1 MSDALSVLIVG
12 CGDIAG
18 GFDTAHQGP
27 EVLTHARA
35 YGAQGNFALTACV
48 EPDEERRLAFMEFW
62 NIPHG
67 FADLEACRASGMA
80 FDVASLCAPTRFH
93 EDALERLLHMPVRA
107 VFCEKPLTTDVA
119 SARRLVAAYEAAAR
133 PLAVNFLRRGDK
145 AMDDLRRD
153 IADGKW
159 GALQSAVGHYTK
171 GVLNCGSHMV
181 DLVQFLAGPL
191 APEAV
196 FRRRLDFTPDDP
208 TLDALLSTEDGAPV
222 YLVGSHSNNFFTF
235 ELDLTLEGGR
245 VVVEDLGRTLRHRHV
260 ITHPVFPSRRSLH
273 RGEWSETG
281 FAEAMVRIV
290 DNLHTHLTGEAPLLS
305 DGRNALAAQELCA
318 TLIDMADGME

>member
-1 MSDALSVLIVG
+1 MSDVLSVLIVG

-35 YGAQGNFALTACV
+35 YGRQGNFTLTACV
-48 EPDEERRLAFMEFW
+48 EPDEERRLAFMERW
-62 NIPHG
+62 NVPHG

-80 FDVASLCAPTRFH
+80 FDVASLCAPTPFH
-93 EDALERLLHMPVRA
+93 EDALERLLQMPMRA
-107 VFCEKPLTTDVA
+107 VFCEKPLTADLA
-119 SARRLVAAYEAAAR
+119 PARRLVAAYEAAGR
-133 PLAVNFLRRGDK
+133 PLAVNFLRRGDR
-145 AMDDLRRD
+145 ALNDLRRD

-171 GVLNCGSHMV
+171 GILNCGSHMI
-181 DLVQFLAGPL
+181 DLVHFLAGPL
-191 APEAV
+191 TPEAV

-208 TLDALLSTEDGAPV
+208 TLDALLSTAEGAPM
-222 YLVGSHSNNFFTF
+222 YLVGSHSRHFFSF

-245 VVVEDLGRTLRHRHV
+245 VVIEDLGRTLRHRRV
-260 ITHPVFPSRRSLH
+260 VTHPVFPSRRSLD
-273 RGEWSETG
+273 RGDWTETG

-290 DNLHTHLTGEAPLLS
+290 DNLQAHLADATPLLS

-318 TLIDMADGME
+318 TLIDMAGGME

>member
-1 MSDALSVLIVG
+1 MSDVLSVLIVG

-35 YGAQGNFALTACV
+35 YGAQGKFALTACV

-62 NIPHG
+62 NVAHG
-67 FADLEACRASGMA
+67 FADLEACRASGMT

-93 EDALERLLHMPVRA
+93 EDALERLLPMPVGA
-107 VFCEKPLTTDVA
+107 VFCEKPLTADVG
-119 SARRLVAAYEAAAR
+119 SARRLVAAYEAAKR
-133 PLAVNFLRRGDK
+133 PLAVNFLRRADK
-145 AMDDLRRD
+145 AMDDLRKD

-171 GVLNCGSHMV
+171 GVLNCGSHMI
-181 DLVQFLAGPL
+181 DLAHFLAGPL
-191 APEAV
+191 TSEAV

-208 TLDALLSTEDGAPV
+208 TLDALLSTADGAPV
-222 YLVGSHSNNFFTF
+222 YLIGSHSRHFFSF

-245 VVVEDLGRTLRHRHV
+245 VVIEDLGRTLRHRPV
-260 ITHPVFPSRRSLH
+260 ITHPVFPSRRGLD
-273 RGEWSETG
+273 RREWQETG

-290 DNLHTHLTGEAPLLS
+290 DNLHAHLTVATPL
-305 DGRNALAAQELCA
+305 
-318 TLIDMADGME
+318 